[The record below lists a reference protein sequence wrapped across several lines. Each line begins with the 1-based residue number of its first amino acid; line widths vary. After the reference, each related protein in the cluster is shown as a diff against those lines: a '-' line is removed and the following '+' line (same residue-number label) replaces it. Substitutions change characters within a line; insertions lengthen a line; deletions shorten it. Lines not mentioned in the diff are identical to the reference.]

1 MMAEPKDDDEKSHA
15 RPPEKLESEPWW
27 QCDEGSDE
35 VAQKAY
41 AVAQRLY
48 SGQHETAAQMERD
61 CRALYEGNAARE
73 LGLLAAASWGV
84 DPATFNVI
92 GSVTDT
98 LCAHVFKNKV
108 RPFLL
113 TKGGSY
119 EEREAAQKDQI
130 AVEGELKSHGIYGE
144 LGAHVC
150 WDGEV
155 FRAGCVKVTPDYANA
170 RVTID
175 RIMASKVYLDQRDAK
190 LGKPRS
196 WHYIDT
202 IDRAVLLDYCKNAS
216 EEVREAIRT
225 AKPAPVEM
233 YDDEEQL
240 DENET
245 SDRVAFAE
253 LWHLPSGRVDKK
265 SDGAWKIGAEHDGR
279 HTLILWEAKD
289 SASVLH
295 DEAWPY
301 DYPPIAFFRPK
312 KRRVGFWSESMP
324 ERHCGSQ
331 LAINRML
338 QRVDGV
344 MDLHAVP
351 RCYVNK
357 QAKVN
362 TDKIT
367 NSWADVIE
375 GNGPADS
382 AIKWFTP
389 PTIQG
394 EYLNQIDKII
404 QWVRNREGISELSAN
419 GERPPGD
426 WSGVALQTIL
436 DSESVGFTGVF
447 RAWEDFHLDLCRI
460 VLDAFRLLKEAGV
473 NMKIVWGDAK
483 ELHSLNLSELDLE
496 EDKYHVTAWPTNLF
510 SQSPTALMQQ
520 LGDFGKAFPSLVTPE
535 LVLRLLDFPDW
546 KAAMGDVNA
555 AERNVKFQLD
565 QLQKGELV
573 PPDPYLA
580 LDMAFKM
587 GVDRLNSLAADGAPD
602 EKLDPIRQWVEDI
615 KKLMPPPP
623 PPAPVQA
630 PVTGLPTAA

>member
-1 MMAEPKDDDEKSHA
+1 MATRKTKQKKAENPPKPA
-15 RPPEKLESEPWW
+15 VLEAEPWW
-27 QCDEGSDE
+27 QLTGDEAAARANAT
-35 VAQKAY
+35 V
-41 AVAQRLY
+41 QRLY
-48 SGQHETAAQMERD
+48 NQQHQTRAQMARD
-61 CRALYEGNAARE
+61 CLALYEGNAARE
-73 LGLLAAASWGV
+73 LGLIGATNWGV

-92 GSVTDT
+92 GSCVDT
-98 LCAHVFKNKV
+98 LCAHVLKNKV

-119 EEREAAQKDQI
+119 EEREAAQKDQTAI
-130 AVEGELKSHGIYGE
+130 EGELMSAGIYGE
-144 LGAHVC
+144 LGEHVC

-155 FRAGCVKVTPDYANA
+155 FEAGCVKVTPDYANERVVIGRLRA
-170 RVTID
+170 RD
-175 RIMASKVYLDQRDAK
+175 VYLDKRDAE
-190 LGKPRS
+190 LAKPRS
-196 WHYIDT
+196 WHTVTT
-202 IDRAVLLDYCKNAS
+202 IDRAVLLDYCKDAS
-216 EEVREAIRT
+216 PEVQDAIRD
-225 AKPAPVEM
+225 AQPAPVEM
-233 YDDEEQL
+233 YDDEE
-240 DENET
+240 EFGEGEA
-245 SDRVAFAE
+245 SDRVAVAE

-265 SDGAWKIGAEHDGR
+265 SDGAWEIGKEHDGR
-279 HTLILWEAKD
+279 HMLILWG
-289 SASVLH
+289 ASSSEHVLH

-324 ERHCGSQ
+324 ERHVGSQ

-351 RCYVNK
+351 RAYVNR

-367 NSWADVIE
+367 NSWADLIE
-375 GNGPADS
+375 GNGPPGT
-382 AIKWFTP
+382 AIQWFQP
-389 PTIQG
+389 PTIQP
-394 EYLNQIDKII
+394 EYLAQIDKII

-419 GERPPGD
+419 SERPPGD

-447 RAWEDFHLDLCRI
+447 RAWEQFHLDLSRL

-473 NMKIVWGDAK
+473 DMTIVWGDAK
-483 ELHSLNLSELDLE
+483 ELRSLKLSELDLE
-496 EDKYHVTAWPTNLF
+496 EDKYHLTAWPTNLF

-520 LGDFGKAFPSLVTPE
+520 LADFGKAFPSLVTPE

-555 AERNVKFQLD
+555 AERNVKYQLD
-565 QLQKGELV
+565 RLARGEESI
-573 PPDPYLA
+573 PDPYMA
-580 LDMAFKM
+580 LDVAMKM

-602 EKLDPIRQWVEDI
+602 DKLDPIRRWVEDV

-623 PPAPVQA
+623 PAAPAPA
-630 PVTGLPTAA
+630 PETGLPTAA

>member
-1 MMAEPKDDDEKSHA
+1 MAGAQPDRNVEHGFRRVFDEHTGDA
-15 RPPEKLESEPWW
+15 GPGNIDVEFAPTPGDTWR
-27 QCDEGSDE
+27 
-35 VAQKAY
+35 
-41 AVAQRLY
+41 
-48 SGQHETAAQMERD
+48 RD
-61 CRALYEGNAARE
+61 E
-73 LGLLAAASWGV
+73 LG
-84 DPATFNVI
+84 ATFN
-92 GSVTDT
+92 
-98 LCAHVFKNKV
+98 
-108 RPFLL
+108 
-113 TKGGSY
+113 
-119 EEREAAQKDQI
+119 
-130 AVEGELKSHGIYGE
+130 
-144 LGAHVC
+144 
-150 WDGEV
+150 DG
-155 FRAGCVKVTPDYANA
+155 
-170 RVTID
+170 
-175 RIMASKVYLDQRDAK
+175 L
-190 LGKPRS
+190 
-196 WHYIDT
+196 
-202 IDRAVLLDYCKNAS
+202 
-216 EEVREAIRT
+216 
-225 AKPAPVEM
+225 
-233 YDDEEQL
+233 
-240 DENET
+240 
-245 SDRVAFAE
+245 
-253 LWHLPSGRVDKK
+253 
-265 SDGAWKIGAEHDGR
+265 EHDGR
-279 HTLILWEAKD
+279 HMLILWEAKD
-289 SASVLH
+289 RDAVLH

-338 QRVDGV
+338 RRVDGV

-362 TDKIT
+362 TDKVT
-367 NSWADVIE
+367 NSWADMIE
-375 GNGPADS
+375 GNGSADQ

-460 VLDAFRLLKEAGV
+460 VIDAFRLLKEADV
-473 NMKIVWGDAK
+473 DMKIVWGDAK

-520 LGDFGKAFPSLVTPE
+520 LGDFGKAFPTLVTPE

-546 KAAMGDVNA
+546 KAAMSDNDA
-555 AERNVKFQLD
+555 AERNIKFQLD
-565 QLQKGELV
+565 KLQKGESIV
-573 PPDPYLA
+573 PDPYLA
-580 LDMAFKM
+580 LEQAFTM
-587 GVDRLNSLAADGAPD
+587 GVNRLNSLAADGAPD
-602 EKLDPIRQWVEDI
+602 EKLDPIRQWVEDV

-623 PPAPVQA
+623 AMKPAGMPE
-630 PVTGLPTAA
+630 TGLPTAA

>member
-1 MMAEPKDDDEKSHA
+1 MAQRKKGKPTAEPKKPA
-15 RPPEKLESEPWW
+15 VLEAEPWW
-27 QCDEGSDE
+27 QLEGDEA
-35 VAQKAY
+35 AQRAN
-41 AVAQRLY
+41 ATVQRLY
-48 SGQHETAAQMERD
+48 GQQHESRSQLAKD
-61 CRALYEGNAARE
+61 CEALYEGNAARE
-73 LGLLAAASWGV
+73 LGLLASASWGM

-92 GSVTDT
+92 GSCTDT
-98 LCAHVFKNKV
+98 LCAHVLKNKV

-119 EEREAAQKDQI
+119 EEREAAQKDQTAI
-130 AVEGELKSHGIYGE
+130 EGELMSHGIYGE
-144 LGAHVC
+144 LGEHVC

-155 FRAGCVKVTPDYANA
+155 FEAGCVKVTPDYANS

-175 RIMASKVYLDQRDAK
+175 RLLARDVYLDPRDAK

-196 WHYIDT
+196 WHIVTT
-202 IDRAVLLDYCKNAS
+202 IDRAMLLDYCKDAS
-216 EEVREAIRT
+216 AEVQQAIKD
-225 AKPAPVEM
+225 AKPAPTDM
-233 YDDEEQL
+233 YDDDEQL
-240 DENET
+240 DGGGT
-245 SDRVAFAE
+245 SDRVAVAE
-253 LWHLPSGRVDKK
+253 LWHLPSGRVNKK
-265 SDGAWKIGAEHDGR
+265 SDGAWEIGKEHDGR
-279 HTLILWEAKD
+279 HMLILWGAKD
-289 SASVLH
+289 KEDVLH

-312 KRRVGFWSESMP
+312 KRRTGFWSESMP
-324 ERHCGSQ
+324 ERHVGSQ

-351 RCYVNK
+351 RCYVNRT
-357 QAKVN
+357 AKVN

-367 NSWADVIE
+367 NSWADLIE
-375 GNGPADS
+375 GNGPPSS
-382 AIKWFTP
+382 AIQWFTP
-389 PTIQG
+389 PTIQP

-404 QWVRNREGISELSAN
+404 QWVRNREGISELSAS

-447 RAWEDFHLDLCRI
+447 RAWEQFHLDLSRL

-473 NMKIVWGDAK
+473 QMKIVWGDAK
-483 ELHSLNLSELDLE
+483 ELHSLDLEELDLE
-496 EDKYHVTAWPTNLF
+496 EDKYHLTAWPTNLF

-520 LGDFGKAFPSLVTPE
+520 LGDFGKAFPTLVTPE

-565 QLQKGELV
+565 RLQRGEMSV
-573 PPDPYLA
+573 PDPYMA
-580 LDMAFKM
+580 LDVAFKM
-587 GVDRLNSLAADGAPD
+587 GVDRLNSLSADGAPD
-602 EKLDPIRQWVEDI
+602 EKLDPIRQWVEDV

-623 PPAPVQA
+623 PPAPA
-630 PVTGLPTAA
+630 PTPETGLPVAA